1 MIKFFITVLFIFYQC
16 FAAESILLK
25 MDHRMSQ
32 VLQGSNQH
40 LLLDFTMET
49 INLVSFPFE
58 GMISLQLSNSVASKE
73 KEAFLTTIALI
84 GITVGILKYSVDR
97 ERPER
102 TYHPRLWNTRITPS
116 FPSGHTAVS
125 SGFATILS
133 SIYPE
138 YSSHA
143 VFYTLL
149 SGYSQIYTGN
159 HFISDMLAGWLIGF
173 TLGKIAYNSTAL

>member
-1 MIKFFITVLFIFYQC
+1 MKFFITVFFIFYRC
-16 FAAESILLK
+16 FAGESILLK
-25 MDHRMSQ
+25 MDNKMSQ
-32 VLQGSNQH
+32 ALQGSNQH

-58 GMISLQLSNSVASKE
+58 GMMSLQLSNSVARNE
-73 KEAFLTTIALI
+73 KEAFFTTIAMI
-84 GITVGILKYSVDR
+84 GITVGVLKYSVDR

-138 YSSHA
+138 YFSRA

-159 HFISDMLAGWLIGF
+159 HFISDILAGCLIGF